1 MQCWKTH
8 PPLPVLCPNTF
19 LACSWTSS
27 CGFRCLS
34 LGASV
39 PGQGLCV
46 LGQQMD
52 VKCSTPSSLTASI
65 QALGSGDKAALQAF
79 ERLCIEVLPPG
90 ASGGPVCLHTP
101 ALSHDL
107 GSNLGP
113 TGHQTSREDEGPFR
127 IHSIPLGS
135 LTWVN
140 KPVLSKNV
148 KIVKDLTQ
156 YTPHDSNLTAIFA
169 CFMGCFYPNFN

>member
-1 MQCWKTH
+1 MQKHIPVCLCSALTH
-8 PPLPVLCPNTF
+8 FWLIAGQAPVGLDVWALEP
-19 LACSWTSS
+19 
-27 CGFRCLS
+27 
-34 LGASV
+34 SV

-52 VKCSTPSSLTASI
+52 VKCSTPSFLTASI
-65 QALGSGDKAALQAF
+65 QALGSGDKAALQTF

-90 ASGGPVCLHTP
+90 ASGGPVCQHTP
-101 ALSHDL
+101 ALGHDP
-107 GSNLGP
+107 GADLGP
-113 TGHQTSREDEGPFR
+113 TGDQTSREDEGPFR

-148 KIVKDLTQ
+148 KIVKDLTH
-156 YTPHDSNLTAIFA
+156 YTPMTLIWQQSLLVLWGVFIQILISK
-169 CFMGCFYPNFN
+169 